1 MGFLY
6 DQKSLAYESQ
16 ATPSLSRS
24 RDAFNSY
31 NPRFVAFLIGVTPAA
46 FAAVQLANLNS
57 ARPVGVGVGVGVGV
71 EIVVGV
77 GVGVIDGVGVG
88 VTFFVTF
95 FVKRTATAEL
105 LQDFTFVLRKVASAG
120 STDN

>member
-1 MGFLY
+1 M
-6 DQKSLAYESQ
+6 
-16 ATPSLSRS
+16 
-24 RDAFNSY
+24 
-31 NPRFVAFLIGVTPAA
+31 GVTPAA

-57 ARPVGVGVGVGVGV
+57 ARPVGVGVGDSVGVIDGV

-88 VTFFVTF
+88 VIDGVGVGVGVIFFATFFVNT
-95 FVKRTATAEL
+95 TATAEL
-105 LQDFTFVLRKVASAG
+105 LQNFTFVVRKAASMG